1 MDWMSTGVALLALGA
16 AWPAY
21 SGDDQLDTL
30 VREAR
35 GHASRLQEQV
45 ATELKREFEL
55 GGSLRAVIV
64 CKYAVP
70 ELSSAISRQSGARVT
85 RVSLRPRNPLTGM
98 ADEYE
103 ARILREFERRLAR
116 GERIDSLE
124 QAEVVREGERRFFRY
139 MKAIPVTEFC
149 VACHGPRAGIAPAL
163 RAQILGEYPHDQAVD
178 YRVGQIRGAV
188 SVKKP
193 L

>member
-1 MDWMSTGVALLALGA
+1 MRSFTLGLVLAAAGLTWPVFAANESLDALLKE
-16 AWPAY
+16 
-21 SGDDQLDTL
+21 S
-30 VREAR
+30 R
-35 GHASRLQEQV
+35 GHAARLQEQIG
-45 ATELKREFEL
+45 TELKREFQL
-55 GGSLRAVIV
+55 GGSLRSVIV

-98 ADEYE
+98 TDEYE
-103 ARILREFERRLAR
+103 ARILREFERRLAK
-116 GERIDSLE
+116 GERMDALE
-124 QAEVVREGERRFFRY
+124 KSEVVREGDQRFFRY
-139 MKAIPVTEFC
+139 MKAIPMSEFC
-149 VACHGPRAGIAPAL
+149 LGCHGPREEIAPAL
-163 RAQILGEYPHDQAVD
+163 RAQLLGEYPHDQAVD